1 MISKNIFL
9 TDIDEVMEFVNH
21 VEQCAYDVD
30 IAVDDSVI
38 NAKSVLGMLSKGFR
52 RMMRMDIHADHADYV
67 FKRQKRS
74 HETDTYEYKSPPIA
88 VGGLLSWGDFM
99 NCDLTQGDIMK
110 NLLKFAFPI
119 MVGNVLQQLYNVVDT
134 LIVGRYLGK
143 NALAAVGSSY
153 TLMVFVTSII
163 LGLCMGSSAFFSM
176 QFGRRDH
183 DRLQQGIYMAA
194 LMIGAVT
201 LALNVFVYAGMQGIL
216 VFLRVPGEVVPYM
229 KAYLLWIFAGI
240 AATYLYNFTAN
251 FLRALGNS
259 LIPLCFLGASA
270 VLNIFLDLYFI
281 RVLMWGVGGAA
292 AATVI
297 SQYAAGVGILLYC
310 IKKYPQVHI
319 KKENRRWNPS
329 ILRELLG
336 LSSLT
341 CLQQSVMNFGILMV
355 QGLVNSFG
363 PVVMAAFA
371 AAVKIDSFA
380 YSPVQDFGNAFSTY
394 VAQNYGAG
402 KRERIRRGMRDAVLS
417 ALIFCTVIS
426 TLVVCFAKP
435 LMSMFLD
442 ESSADAVLVGAGY
455 LRIEASFYF
464 GIGLLFLF
472 YGYFRAV
479 NKPGISVI
487 LTVVSLGMR
496 VLLAYLLSSLEPLGV
511 TGIWLSVPVGWIL
524 ADAAGVY
531 FYGKTRAE
539 EICRLSH

>member
-1 MISKNIFL
+1 M
-9 TDIDEVMEFVNH
+9 NH
-21 VEQCAYDVD
+21 
-30 IAVDDSVI
+30 
-38 NAKSVLGMLSKGFR
+38 
-52 RMMRMDIHADHADYV
+52 
-67 FKRQKRS
+67 
-74 HETDTYEYKSPPIA
+74 
-88 VGGLLSWGDFM
+88 
-99 NCDLTQGDIMK
+99 DLTQGNIMI
-110 NLLKFAFPI
+110 NLLKFSFPI

-134 LIVGRYLGK
+134 LIVGRYLGR

-183 DRLQQGIYMAA
+183 DRLQQGIYMAF
-194 LMIGAVT
+194 LMIGTVT
-201 LALNVFVYAGMQGIL
+201 LALNILVYAGIYGIL
-216 VFLRVPGEVVPYM
+216 AFLRVPGEVAPFM
-229 KAYLLWIFAGI
+229 KEYLLWIFAGI
-240 AATYLYNFTAN
+240 AATFLYNFVAN
-251 FLRALGNS
+251 FMRALGNS
-259 LIPLCFLGASA
+259 LIPLCFLGFSA
-270 VLNIFLDLYFI
+270 VLNIALDLFFI

-297 SQYAAGVGILLYC
+297 SQYAAGIGILVYC
-310 IKKYPQVHI
+310 VKKYPEVHI
-319 KKENRRWNPS
+319 RKENRHWNPA
-329 ILRELLG
+329 ILKELLG

-380 YSPVQDFGNAFSTY
+380 YAPVQDFGNAFSTY

-402 KRERIRRGMRDAVLS
+402 KSGRIRRGMRDAVIG
-417 ALIFCTVIS
+417 AFVFCAVIS
-426 TLVVCFAKP
+426 MVVVRFAKP
-435 LMSMFLD
+435 LMSLFLD
-442 ESSADAVLVGAGY
+442 ESSADAVLVGVGY

-496 VLLAYLLSSLEPLGV
+496 VLLAYLLSSIESVGV
-511 TGIWLSVPVGWIL
+511 TGIWLSVPIGWML

-531 FYGKTRAE
+531 FYVSGRRRKKSCL
-539 EICRLSH
+539 I

>member
-1 MISKNIFL
+1 M
-9 TDIDEVMEFVNH
+9 NH
-21 VEQCAYDVD
+21 
-30 IAVDDSVI
+30 
-38 NAKSVLGMLSKGFR
+38 
-52 RMMRMDIHADHADYV
+52 
-67 FKRQKRS
+67 
-74 HETDTYEYKSPPIA
+74 
-88 VGGLLSWGDFM
+88 
-99 NCDLTQGDIMK
+99 DLTQGNIMI
-110 NLLKFAFPI
+110 NLLKFSFPI

-134 LIVGRYLGK
+134 LIVGRYLGR

-183 DRLQQGIYMAA
+183 DRLQQGIYMAF
-194 LMIGAVT
+194 LMIGTVT
-201 LALNVFVYAGMQGIL
+201 LALNILVYAGIYGIL
-216 VFLRVPGEVVPYM
+216 AFLRVPGEVAPFM
-229 KAYLLWIFAGI
+229 KEYLLLIFAGI
-240 AATYLYNFTAN
+240 AATFLYNFAAN
-251 FLRALGNS
+251 FMRALGNS
-259 LIPLCFLGASA
+259 LMPLCFLGFSA
-270 VLNIFLDLYFI
+270 VLNIVLDLFFI

-297 SQYAAGVGILLYC
+297 SQYAAGIGILVYC
-310 IKKYPQVHI
+310 VKKYPEVHI
-319 KKENRRWNPS
+319 RKENRHWNPA
-329 ILRELLG
+329 ILKELLG

-380 YSPVQDFGNAFSTY
+380 YAPVQDFGNAFSTY

-402 KRERIRRGMRDAVLS
+402 KSERIRRGMRDAVIG
-417 ALIFCTVIS
+417 AFVFCAVIS
-426 TLVVCFAKP
+426 MVVVRFAKP
-435 LMSMFLD
+435 LMSLFLD
-442 ESSADAVLVGAGY
+442 ESSADAVLVGVGY

-496 VLLAYLLSSLEPLGV
+496 VLLAYLLSSIETVGV
-511 TGIWLSVPVGWIL
+511 TGIWLSVPIGWML

-531 FYGKTRAE
+531 FYVSGRRRKKSCHIAEKTV
-539 EICRLSH
+539 

>member
-1 MISKNIFL
+1 M
-9 TDIDEVMEFVNH
+9 NH
-21 VEQCAYDVD
+21 
-30 IAVDDSVI
+30 
-38 NAKSVLGMLSKGFR
+38 
-52 RMMRMDIHADHADYV
+52 
-67 FKRQKRS
+67 
-74 HETDTYEYKSPPIA
+74 
-88 VGGLLSWGDFM
+88 
-99 NCDLTQGDIMK
+99 DLTQGNIMI
-110 NLLKFAFPI
+110 NLLKFSFPI

-134 LIVGRYLGK
+134 LIVGRYLGR

-183 DRLQQGIYMAA
+183 DRLQQGIYMAF
-194 LMIGAVT
+194 LMIGTVT
-201 LALNVFVYAGMQGIL
+201 LALNILVYAGIYGIL
-216 VFLRVPGEVVPYM
+216 AFLRVPGEVAPFM
-229 KAYLLWIFAGI
+229 KEYLLLIFAGI
-240 AATYLYNFTAN
+240 AATFLYNFAAN
-251 FLRALGNS
+251 FMRALGNS
-259 LIPLCFLGASA
+259 LMPLCFLGFSA
-270 VLNIFLDLYFI
+270 VLNIVLDLFFI

-297 SQYAAGVGILLYC
+297 SQYAAGIGILVYC
-310 IKKYPQVHI
+310 VKKYPEVHI
-319 KKENRRWNPS
+319 RKENRHWNPY
-329 ILRELLG
+329 ILKELLG

-363 PVVMAAFA
+363 SVVMAAFA

-402 KRERIRRGMRDAVLS
+402 KSGRIRRGMRDAVIG
-417 ALIFCTVIS
+417 AFVFCAVIS
-426 TLVVCFAKP
+426 MVVVRFAKP
-435 LMSMFLD
+435 LMSLFLD
-442 ESSADAVLVGAGY
+442 ESSADAVLVGVGY

-479 NKPGISVI
+479 SKPGISVI

-496 VLLAYLLSSLEPLGV
+496 VLLAYLLSSIETVGV
-511 TGIWLSVPVGWIL
+511 TGIWLSVPIGWML

-531 FYGKTRAE
+531 FYVSGRRRKKSCHIAEKTV
-539 EICRLSH
+539 

>member
-1 MISKNIFL
+1 
-9 TDIDEVMEFVNH
+9 
-21 VEQCAYDVD
+21 
-30 IAVDDSVI
+30 
-38 NAKSVLGMLSKGFR
+38 
-52 RMMRMDIHADHADYV
+52 
-67 FKRQKRS
+67 
-74 HETDTYEYKSPPIA
+74 
-88 VGGLLSWGDFM
+88 M
-99 NCDLTQGDIMK
+99 NYDLTQGNIMK
-110 NLLKFAFPI
+110 NLLKFSLPI

-143 NALAAVGSSY
+143 DALAAVGSSY

-183 DRLQQGIYMAA
+183 DRLQQGIYMAF
-194 LMIGAVT
+194 LMIGSVT
-201 LALNVFVYAGMQGIL
+201 LALNILVYAGIYGIL
-216 VFLRVPGEVVPYM
+216 TFLRVPEEVVPHM
-229 KAYLLWIFAGI
+229 REYLLWIFAGI
-240 AATYLYNFTAN
+240 VATFLYNFAAN
-251 FLRALGNS
+251 FMRALGNS
-259 LIPLCFLGASA
+259 MIPLCFLGVSA
-270 VLNIFLDLYFI
+270 VLNIFLDLFFI

-297 SQYAAGVGILLYC
+297 SQYVAGIGILMYC
-310 IKKYPQVHI
+310 VKKYPEVHV
-319 KKENRRWNPS
+319 KKENRQWDTR
-329 ILRELLG
+329 ILKELLG

-363 PVVMAAFA
+363 SVVMAAFA

-380 YSPVQDFGNAFSTY
+380 YAPVQDFGNAFSTY

-402 KRERIRRGMRDAVLS
+402 KSERIRRGMRDAVLS
-417 ALIFCTVIS
+417 AFVFCAVIS
-426 TLVVCFAKP
+426 VLVVGFAKP
-435 LMSMFLD
+435 LMSLFLD
-442 ESSADAVLVGAGY
+442 ESSADAVLVGVGY

-496 VLLAYLLSSLEPLGV
+496 VLLAYLLSSIESVGV
-511 TGIWLSVPVGWIL
+511 TGIWLSVPIGWML

-531 FYGKTRAE
+531 FYVSGRRRKKSCL
-539 EICRLSH
+539 I